1 MNLEISLP
9 VLTVFAQGL
18 LSFFSPCVLPLV
30 PLYLGYLA
38 AGSKT
43 VDADGNIRYR
53 RGRVALNTLFF
64 VLGISFAFFLLALGF
79 TAVGRFFSAQ
89 KSLLTRIGGILVI
102 LFGLYQLGVF
112 GHSGTLSRERR
123 LPLRLDRL
131 AMGPLA
137 ALLLGFVFS
146 FGWTPCVGPALAG
159 VLVMASTAQSA
170 AMGFLLI
177 GVYTL
182 GFVLPFLA
190 VGLFAGSL
198 LDLLRRHQRVVQY
211 TVKAG
216 GVLLILMGV
225 MIFTGWMNGITGY
238 LSGLGS
244 GWSGG
249 SQSSSISQSVPGDSS
264 QAQPDGDVQD
274 SSSSQTQSDSTSDS
288 SSTSSNLPDAPNFT
302 LTDQFGNTHT
312 LSDYEGK
319 VVFLNFWATWCGPC
333 QKEMPEI
340 QALYE
345 ENGGNA
351 EDLVVLAVAN
361 PRSDRYPNAVDVTQ
375 QEVEEYLSKN
385 NYTYPVVM
393 DLDGSVF
400 ASYGVSAFPTT
411 FMITREGKVLGY
423 FPGQMTREI
432 MDDLVRQTQKA
443 SVG

>member
-1 MNLEISLP
+1 MQLEITLP

-38 AGSKT
+38 AGAKT
-43 VDADGNIRYR
+43 VDENGGIRYR
-53 RGRVALNTLFF
+53 RGRVALNTFFF
-64 VLGISFAFFLLALGF
+64 VLGISFAFFLLTLGF
-79 TAVGRFFSAQ
+79 TAVGRFFTAQ
-89 KSLLTRIGGILVI
+89 KTLFTRIGGILVI
-102 LFGLYQLGVF
+102 LFGLYQLGIF
-112 GHSGTLSRERR
+112 GNLGALSRERR
-123 LPLRLDRL
+123 LPFRLDRL
-131 AMGPLA
+131 TMGPLP
-137 ALLLGFVFS
+137 ALALGFVFS

-170 AMGFLLI
+170 AMGFVLI

-198 LDLLRRHQRVVQY
+198 LDLLRRHQRAIGY

-216 GVLLILMGV
+216 GVLLVLMGI
-225 MIFTGWMNGITGY
+225 MIFTGWMNGISGY
-238 LSGLGS
+238 LSGLGGNWGDTS
-244 GWSGG
+244 S
-249 SQSSSISQSVPGDSS
+249 SATQSTSQSTVTDSPDSAAQSSS
-264 QAQPDGDVQD
+264 DVD
-274 SSSSQTQSDSTSDS
+274 ADA
-288 SSTSSNLPDAPNFT
+288 LPDAPDFT
-302 LTDQFGNTHT
+302 LTDQFGNSHT

-319 VVFLNFWATWCGPC
+319 IVFLNFWATWCGPC
-333 QKEMPEI
+333 QREMPEI

-345 ENGGNA
+345 ESGANT

-361 PRSDRYPNAVDVTQ
+361 PRSEEFPSAADRSEEEVTAFL
-375 QEVEEYLSKN
+375 EEN
-385 NYTYPVVM
+385 GYTYPVVM
-393 DLDGSVF
+393 DLSGEVF

-432 MDDLVRQTQKA
+432 MDDLVRQTEA
-443 SVG
+443 YGEE

>member
-1 MNLEISLP
+1 MNLEITLP
-9 VLTVFAQGL
+9 ALTVFAQGL

-38 AGSKT
+38 AGAKT
-43 VDADGNIRYR
+43 VGEDGSIRYR

-79 TAVGRFFSAQ
+79 TAVGRFFTAQ
-89 KSLLTRIGGILVI
+89 KTLFTRIGGILVI
-102 LFGLYQLGVF
+102 LFGLYQLGIF
-112 GHSGTLSRERR
+112 GSFGALNRERR

-137 ALLLGFVFS
+137 ALVLGFVFS

-159 VLVMASTAQSA
+159 VLVMASTAQNA
-170 AMGFLLI
+170 AMGFVLI

-198 LDLLRRHQRVVQY
+198 LDLLRRHQKIVQY

-216 GVLLILMGV
+216 GILLVLMGV
-225 MIFTGWMNGITGY
+225 MIFTGWMNGISGY

-244 GWSGG
+244 GWGTDTASSSV
-249 SQSSSISQSVPGDSS
+249 SQSISQAP
-264 QAQPDGDVQD
+264 
-274 SSSSQTQSDSTSDS
+274 SDSADSDS
-288 SSTSSNLPDAPNFT
+288 SSAAVDSLPDAPDFT
-302 LTDQFGNTHT
+302 LADQFGNTHT

-333 QKEMPEI
+333 RKEMPEI
-340 QALYE
+340 QQLYE
-345 ENGGNA
+345 ESGGNA

-361 PRSDRYPNAVDVTQ
+361 PRSDDNPGAADVP
-375 QEVEEYLSKN
+375 QEEIESFLSEN
-385 NYTYPVVM
+385 GYTYPVVM
-393 DLDGSVF
+393 DLSGEVF
-400 ASYGVSAFPTT
+400 ASYGISAFPTT

-432 MDDLVRQTQKA
+432 MDDLVRQTMEYSEK
-443 SVG
+443 